1 MDVDPL
7 ERFENG
13 DTGGE
18 MSLALGD
25 KIPSFVSTTELAL
38 DESELLGDGGKA
50 LKLIVKLSPTAAGAM
65 VSHLGSTLNSL
76 KTPSFSRES

>member
-7 ERFENG
+7 EKLENG

-18 MSLALGD
+18 MSLELGD
-25 KIPSFVSTTELAL
+25 RMPSFVSTTELAL

-50 LKLIVKLSPTAAGAM
+50 LKLIVKLSLMASAGEM
-65 VSHLGSTLNSL
+65 DLGSTLNSW
-76 KTPSFSRES
+76 KTPSFKRES